1 MTERTPTGD
10 VLLTPNQRQ
19 LLTAALSAD
28 VEAVRRAWRAWRD
41 AADLDTLPGGQVPLL
56 PVLYAN
62 LTRFGL
68 AEEADPRLRG
78 IHRRAWYANQLAL
91 DAAKRWLQ
99 CLEASG
105 VPIMLSDTLAL
116 ALTAYGD
123 RIRPLDALA
132 FIIPSE
138 HAATAAHVLL
148 AEGGQRLSPA
158 IAPVDPDSLWVQHE
172 TWRMSTGQRLELH
185 RHAAPFWPS
194 AALDAAAW
202 GRAPSIALG
211 ERCVLALSAAD
222 QLVRSC
228 VAAVGSGSAS
238 LMALADMAML
248 VGVPGEAASGAAA
261 VDWEVVLQVA
271 DTGRAN
277 RVLLA
282 ALEHL
287 ETVLDLAAP
296 AGVVARLRALPRS
309 PYEALAAAPNRLRA
323 ARQLYAQY
331 RRVLAAR
338 GIEPG
343 WGLFLDFLQHR
354 WGLRRRSEIFQYA
367 VARWF
372 S

>member
-10 VLLTPNQRQ
+10 AFLTPSQRQ

-28 VEAVRRAWRAWRD
+28 MEAVARAWRAWRD

-56 PVLYAN
+56 PVLHAN
-62 LTRFGL
+62 LARFGL
-68 AEEADPRLRG
+68 AEEADPRLKG

-99 CLEASG
+99 RLETGG
-105 VPIMLSDTLAL
+105 VPVMLADAPAL

-123 RIRPLDALA
+123 RFRSLDALA
-132 FIIPSE
+132 LIVPPE
-138 HAATAAHVLL
+138 HTATAARVLL
-148 AEGGQRLSPA
+148 EEGGERPFPA
-158 IAPVDPDSLWVQHE
+158 TASVDPDSLWVQYE

-202 GRAPSIALG
+202 GRAQSIALG
-211 ERCVLALSAAD
+211 KRSVLALSAAD
-222 QLVRSC
+222 QLVRSS
-228 VAAVGSGSAS
+228 VAAVGSGSVS

-248 VGVPGEAASGAAA
+248 LGVPGG

-271 DTGRAN
+271 ETGRAN
-277 RVLLA
+277 RALLA
-282 ALEHL
+282 ALECL
-287 ETVLDLAAP
+287 EGALDLAAP
-296 AGVVARLRALPRS
+296 AEVMTRLRAGQRAR
-309 PYEALAAAPNRLRA
+309 YAVLAAAPNRLRA
-323 ARQLYAQY
+323 ARGLYAQY

-343 WGLFLDFLQHR
+343 WGLFLDFLQYR
-354 WGLRRRSEIFQYA
+354 WGLRRRSEIFQHA

-372 S
+372 R